1 MAEGEVMMALKWP
14 SRGHRLENRFEQEAL
29 PHLDAMY
36 RFARSLTR
44 DGAEADDLVQETCV
58 KALRAFDTF
67 EKGSNCKAWLFRIMK
82 NTFIN
87 RLRVIHREISMDD
100 MGDSASG
107 NIVAGLPDPSP
118 LARGPEAAV
127 ILTAAG
133 DQIRTALTAVPED
146 FRTVVVLADVE
157 GLSYK
162 EIAEVAAIPIGTV
175 MSRLFRGRRLL
186 RDRLSAAMGGEV
198 CMDHDGL
205 VVRLDDRRPSSGG
218 AS

>member
-1 MAEGEVMMALKWP
+1 MALAWP
-14 SRGHRLENRFEQEAL
+14 SGRRRLESRFEREAL
-29 PHLDAMY
+29 THLDAMY

-44 DGAEADDLVQETCV
+44 DAAEADDLVQETCV

-67 EKGSNCKAWLFRIMK
+67 EEGSNCKAWLFRIMK

-87 RLRVIHREISMDD
+87 RLRVMHREIGLEDV
-100 MGDSASG
+100 GEPALG
-107 NIVAGLPDPSP
+107 NGLQDPSP
-118 LARGPEAAV
+118 LARGPEAAI

-133 DQIRTALTAVPED
+133 DQIRSALAAVPED

-162 EIAEVAAIPIGTV
+162 EIADVAAIPIGTV

-198 CMDHDGL
+198 CVDHDGL
-205 VVRLDDRRPSSGG
+205 IVRLDDRRPSSGG
-218 AS
+218 V